1 MNTKKETK
9 AKTKV
14 KVKAINR
21 ATVNMEGRGAHKW
34 WITDSEKICNTTY
47 NFSQCCWLQ

>member
-21 ATVNMEGRGAHKW
+21 ATVNMEGRELINGGSQIPRKSATLL
-34 WITDSEKICNTTY
+34 ITSLLT
-47 NFSQCCWLQ
+47 S